1 MDWEST
7 ETKVVVTGR
16 ESDVGSVLIGG
27 VLVLL
32 AILMALWMF
41 AGNAN
46 NGASD
51 NPVVDTTATIV
62 IVPPDPATEPTTAP
76 SDPTS

>member
-1 MDWEST
+1 MDRET
-7 ETKVVVTGR
+7 TKTKVVVTGP

-51 NPVVDTTATIV
+51 NPVVETTGTIV